1 MKKQIFF
8 KDWGS
13 NPNLTHQH
21 TKGPIKMG
29 QKRKINYDVHM
40 KEVDLR
46 GKLALKIEK
55 VGNH

>member
-1 MKKQIFF
+1 MFF

-13 NPNLTHQH
+13 NPNLIHQH
-21 TKGPIKMG
+21 TKGP
-29 QKRKINYDVHM
+29 KRKINYDVHM

-46 GKLALKIEK
+46 GNLALKMEK